1 MHLFYKIFL
10 VLFVIFIGF
19 NFGAME
25 WQLGFWHEE
34 NAKFILSI
42 SAAVLG
48 ILVVFVLH
56 TLSRFSAKK

>member
-1 MHLFYKIFL
+1 
-10 VLFVIFIGF
+10 
-19 NFGAME
+19 ME

-34 NAKFILSI
+34 NAKFILSM